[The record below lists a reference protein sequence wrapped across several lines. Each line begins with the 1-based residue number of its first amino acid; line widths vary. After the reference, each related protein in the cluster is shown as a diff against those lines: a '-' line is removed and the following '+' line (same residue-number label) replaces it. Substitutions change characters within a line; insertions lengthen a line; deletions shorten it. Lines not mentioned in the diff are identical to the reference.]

1 MGESHKVLIVDDNIL
16 DVMNAEKH
24 LEEGGYE
31 VVRLASP
38 NGTLSKID
46 YEQPDVL
53 MVDIQ
58 MDRLNADDLIETLR
72 RAPDY
77 SDLVVVAYSD
87 MEADELQDYCV
98 DKDING
104 YFCKSMDVSQI
115 ADFLNNF
122 FD

>member
-72 RAPDY
+72 NAADY

-115 ADFLNNF
+115 ADFLDNF

>member
-53 MVDIQ
+53 MVDIE

-72 RAPDY
+72 NAPDY

-98 DKDING
+98 EKDING
-104 YFCKSMDVSQI
+104 YFCKSMDVTQI
-115 ADFLNNF
+115 AEFLDNF

>member
-1 MGESHKVLIVDDNIL
+1 MGESHKVLIVDDNLL
-16 DVMNAEKH
+16 DVMNAEQH

-72 RAPDY
+72 NAPDY

-98 DKDING
+98 EKDING
-104 YFCKSMDVSQI
+104 YFCKSMDVTQI
-115 ADFLNNF
+115 AEFLDNF
-122 FD
+122 FE

>member
-72 RAPDY
+72 NAPDY

-98 DKDING
+98 EKDING
-104 YFCKSMDVSQI
+104 YFCKSMDVTQI
-115 ADFLNNF
+115 ADFLDNF